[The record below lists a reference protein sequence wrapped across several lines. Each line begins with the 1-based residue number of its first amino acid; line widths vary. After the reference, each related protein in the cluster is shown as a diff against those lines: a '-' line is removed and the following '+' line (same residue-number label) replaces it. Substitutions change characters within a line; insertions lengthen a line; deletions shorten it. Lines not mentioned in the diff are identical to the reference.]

1 MIYYIDLQY
10 NICTQLSNFAE
21 THDFEAVSSA
31 CFRTYPDATQSGTT
45 NWIGTSTVSWDQWLV
60 LVPTW
65 WSFTYPDFFDAIQLT
80 KIKKWPVWAHM
91 ALCLKMGY
99 PQFWKFIID
108 SLFTWSFGVK
118 LHCQTHP
125 NMVSCFHRFCPFL
138 DVEVD
143 ILLEN
148 WVSYGLDEAIP
159 ATQQLYEATAVG
171 PRFGCIGFEWLLRQ
185 EIGKLEKQY
194 MMTNL
199 VDLRSPRHTLKC
211 AAIVKKVVS
220 MYYQPNHKH
229 HINHIHHAINLT
241 YPALPPYQPNY
252 LRWFQLPIPKIFVNW
267 WSLSLTIPN
276 DVEIHIIIN
285 NHCPI
290 SSSMGLSEHMCPEIP
305 CFMTLWILKS
315 A

>member
-1 MIYYIDLQY
+1 
-10 NICTQLSNFAE
+10 
-21 THDFEAVSSA
+21 
-31 CFRTYPDATQSGTT
+31 
-45 NWIGTSTVSWDQWLV
+45 
-60 LVPTW
+60 
-65 WSFTYPDFFDAIQLT
+65 
-80 KIKKWPVWAHM
+80 
-91 ALCLKMGY
+91 
-99 PQFWKFIID
+99 
-108 SLFTWSFGVK
+108 
-118 LHCQTHP
+118 
-125 NMVSCFHRFCPFL
+125 MVSCFHRFCPFL

-159 ATQQLYEATAVG
+159 ATQQLYKATAVG

-211 AAIVKKVVS
+211 AAILKKVVS

-241 YPALPPYQPNY
+241 YSALPPYQPNY

-276 DVEIHIIIN
+276 DVELHIIIN

-315 A
+315 ASARPGGSPLPHRHRARQRGWTAPLRPAEPLQGLGSPWPATWRLTVKIDDLGGSEK